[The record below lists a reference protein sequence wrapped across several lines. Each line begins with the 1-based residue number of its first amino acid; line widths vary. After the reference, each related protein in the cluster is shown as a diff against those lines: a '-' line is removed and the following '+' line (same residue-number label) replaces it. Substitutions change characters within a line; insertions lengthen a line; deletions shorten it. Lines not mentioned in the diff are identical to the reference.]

1 MWNTDSISYQTDE
14 NWVWNLIKNEL
25 YETRN
30 NVSFTIFKIVYNR

>member
-25 YETRN
+25 YETIN
-30 NVSFTIFKIVYNR
+30 NEFPLPFLK